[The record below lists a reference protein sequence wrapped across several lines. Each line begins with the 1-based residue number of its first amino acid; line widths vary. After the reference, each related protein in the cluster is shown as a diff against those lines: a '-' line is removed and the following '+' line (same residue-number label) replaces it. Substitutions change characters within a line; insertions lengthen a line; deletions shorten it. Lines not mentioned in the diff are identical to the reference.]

1 MALADR
7 KKYLSGLVEELKKQW
22 PNNRTVN
29 IVCHGHSVPAGYFA
43 TPHVD
48 TFNAYPHLLHKKL
61 KEKFP
66 FAVINVIV
74 TAIGGENS
82 VSGAKRFS
90 SDVLCHKPD
99 LVLIDYGLNDRGLSE
114 DIVYE
119 AWKKMVDLSK
129 EKEIPVLLLT
139 PSWDITVL
147 DEAQESGVLLKQR
160 ASLIRQIAFEQE
172 VGLADSFSAFEK
184 AIYSGIPIETL
195 LSWSNHPSR
204 QGHLLIVNEILSWF
218 PF

>member
-99 LVLIDYGLNDRGLSE
+99 LVLIDYGLNDRGLPE
-114 DIVYE
+114 DMVYE

-147 DEAQESGVLLKQR
+147 DEAQESGTLLKQR